1 MSFTRAYTQR
11 ELEFIR
17 ANWKKKSAREI
28 ASELGRSERG
38 IYKKIR
44 DMHLREQA
52 PDGGS
57 PPMQSDAKN
66 GAPMQSQ
73 SAQEGSPVHREAMS
87 DHDRLAG
94 LRDLIWAALLEA
106 GPADVARLAPEYRR
120 TIEEMERMDA
130 GDGEQA
136 REDAEGAG
144 HGLAD
149 IISL

>member
-11 ELEFIR
+11 ELDFIR
-17 ANWKKKSAREI
+17 ANWQGKTAKEI

-44 DMHLREQA
+44 DMHLR
-52 PDGGS
+52 DGDAGRHA
-57 PPMQSDAKN
+57 PPMQSGPKSDI
-66 GAPMQSQ
+66 PMQSQ
-73 SAQEGSPVHREAMS
+73 GAQGVPPVHREAMN

-130 GDGEQA
+130 GEGEQA

-144 HGLAD
+144 PGLAE